1 MIMPIFAEILTKGP
15 LLKGAQMK
23 SRNLFLKSLFFSL
36 ALAFSSASLWATD
49 PVTSKEPSHEDSADH
64 SVSTEEQISD
74 YIAHHI
80 KDAHDFHLFSYND
93 ASGHRKHIGFPLPVI
108 VYTSQGFRFFMS
120 SEFHH
125 DDSGHQVVERD
136 GVSLV
141 KYHEKIYELNA
152 GEHALSFGD
161 DGHHGVKHEVG
172 LGEELSEI
180 AESEEFD
187 ASHHPTNAHEVLDL
201 SITKSVFGF
210 LLVSLLMLVAF
221 RSLANQ
227 YKKRAV
233 PTGFGRVLEPL
244 VLYVRD
250 EIARPNIG
258 EKHYKRFTGFLLTVF
273 FFIWT
278 SNLLGLTPLGFNIT
292 GQLAVTFSLA
302 LFTYLITQ
310 FSGNKEYWKHI
321 FWMPGVPA
329 PMKVILAP
337 IELLGTLTKPFSLM
351 IRLFANISAGHIV
364 VMSLISIAIIMKS
377 SMGAVGATAL
387 SFALSFFLTL
397 IELLV
402 AFLQAYIF
410 TMLSAL
416 FIGMAVQEHDHH

>member
-1 MIMPIFAEILTKGP
+1 LKIEEKEITHMNLGKSAKSK
-15 LLKGAQMK
+15 LLG
-23 SRNLFLKSLFFSL
+23 LISLFVFCS
-36 ALAFSSASLWATD
+36 AFASGVAPKSEGD
-49 PVTSKEPSHEDSADH
+49 SEGHGAVTSESEIN
-64 SVSTEEQISD
+64 E
-74 YIAHHI
+74 YILHHI

-93 ASGHRKHIGFPLPVI
+93 SEGHRKHIGFPLPVI
-108 VYTSQGFRFFMS
+108 VYSSKGLRTFMS

-125 DDSGHQVVERD
+125 DDSGHHVVESD
-136 GVSLV
+136 GISLV
-141 KYHEKIYELNA
+141 KYHERIYELNEGA
-152 GEHALSFGD
+152 
-161 DGHHGVKHEVG
+161 HG
-172 LGEELSEI
+172 I
-180 AESEEFD
+180 EFD
-187 ASHHPTNAHEVLDL
+187 EAHHPTNAHAVLDL

-210 LLVSLLMLVAF
+210 LLVSILMLIAF
-221 RSLANQ
+221 GRLAKQ
-227 YKKRAV
+227 YKKQAV

-244 VLYVRD
+244 ILYVRD

-258 EKHYKRFTGFLLTVF
+258 EKHYRRFTGFLMTVF

-292 GQLAVTFSLA
+292 GQLAVTFTLA

-310 FSGNKEYWKHI
+310 FSGTKDYWKHI
-321 FWMPGVPA
+321 FWMPGVPV
-329 PMKVILAP
+329 PMKIILAP

-377 SMGAVGATAL
+377 TLGTAGATLL
-387 SFALSFFLTL
+387 SLALSFFLTL

-416 FIGMAVQEHDHH
+416 FIGMAVEEHEHH

>member
-1 MIMPIFAEILTKGP
+1 
-15 LLKGAQMK
+15 MK
-23 SRNLFLKSLFFSL
+23 LGKTARNKVLSLFSLFFFYG
-36 ALAFSSASLWATD
+36 AFAASDSPKTESESENHGAVSSEA
-49 PVTSKEPSHEDSADH
+49 E
-64 SVSTEEQISD
+64 ISE
-74 YIAHHI
+74 YILHHI

-93 ASGHRKHIGFPLPVI
+93 SEGHRKHFGFPLPVI
-108 VYTSQGFRFFMS
+108 VYSSKGLRTFMS

-125 DDSGHQVVERD
+125 DDSGHHVVESK

-141 KYHEKIYELNA
+141 KYHEKIYELEEGA
-152 GEHALSFGD
+152 
-161 DGHHGVKHEVG
+161 HGV
-172 LGEELSEI
+172 
-180 AESEEFD
+180 EFD
-187 ASHHPTNAHEVLDL
+187 EQHHPTNAHAVLDL

-210 LLVSLLMLVAF
+210 LLVSLLMLLAF
-221 RSLANQ
+221 GRLAKQ
-227 YKKRAV
+227 YKKQAV

-244 VLYVRD
+244 ILYVRD

-258 EKHYKRFTGFLLTVF
+258 EKHYRRFTGFLMTVF
-273 FFIWT
+273 FFIWI

-292 GQLAVTFSLA
+292 GQIAVTFSLA

-310 FSGNKEYWKHI
+310 FSGTKDYWKHI
-321 FWMPGVPA
+321 FWMPGVPVL
-329 PMKVILAP
+329 MKIILAP

-377 SMGAVGATAL
+377 TLGAAGATVL
-387 SFALSFFLTL
+387 SLALSFFLTL

-416 FIGMAVQEHDHH
+416 FIGMAVEEHDHH

>member
-1 MIMPIFAEILTKGP
+1 
-15 LLKGAQMK
+15 MK
-23 SRNLFLKSLFFSL
+23 LGKTARNKVLSLFSLFFFYG
-36 ALAFSSASLWATD
+36 AFAASDSPKTESESENHGAVSSEA
-49 PVTSKEPSHEDSADH
+49 E
-64 SVSTEEQISD
+64 ISE
-74 YIAHHI
+74 YILHHI

-93 ASGHRKHIGFPLPVI
+93 SEGHRKHIGFPLPVI
-108 VYTSQGFRFFMS
+108 VYSSKGLRTFMS

-125 DDSGHQVVERD
+125 DDSGHHVVESD

-141 KYHEKIYELNA
+141 KYHEKIYELNEGA
-152 GEHALSFGD
+152 
-161 DGHHGVKHEVG
+161 HGV
-172 LGEELSEI
+172 
-180 AESEEFD
+180 EFD
-187 ASHHPTNAHEVLDL
+187 EQHHPTNAHAVLDL

-210 LLVSLLMLVAF
+210 LLVSLLMLFAF
-221 RSLANQ
+221 GRLAKQ
-227 YKKRAV
+227 YKKQAV

-244 VLYVRD
+244 ILYVRD

-258 EKHYKRFTGFLLTVF
+258 EKHYRRFTGFLMTVF
-273 FFIWT
+273 FFIWI

-292 GQLAVTFSLA
+292 GQIAVTFSLA

-310 FSGNKEYWKHI
+310 FSGTKDYWKHI
-321 FWMPGVPA
+321 FWMPGVPV
-329 PMKVILAP
+329 PMKIILGP

-377 SMGAVGATAL
+377 TLGAAGATVL
-387 SFALSFFLTL
+387 SSALSFFLTL

-416 FIGMAVQEHDHH
+416 FIGMAVEEHDHH

>member
-1 MIMPIFAEILTKGP
+1 
-15 LLKGAQMK
+15 MK
-23 SRNLFLKSLFFSL
+23 LGKTARNKVLSLFSLFFFYG
-36 ALAFSSASLWATD
+36 AFAASDSPKSESESDNHGAVSSEA
-49 PVTSKEPSHEDSADH
+49 E
-64 SVSTEEQISD
+64 ISE
-74 YIAHHI
+74 YILHHI

-93 ASGHRKHIGFPLPVI
+93 SEGHRKHIGFPLPVI
-108 VYTSQGFRFFMS
+108 VYSSKGLRTLMS

-125 DDSGHQVVERD
+125 DDSGHHVVESD

-141 KYHEKIYELNA
+141 KYHEKIYELEEGA
-152 GEHALSFGD
+152 
-161 DGHHGVKHEVG
+161 HGV
-172 LGEELSEI
+172 
-180 AESEEFD
+180 EFD
-187 ASHHPTNAHEVLDL
+187 EQHHPTNAHAVLDL

-210 LLVSLLMLVAF
+210 LLVSLLMLFAF
-221 RSLANQ
+221 GRLAKQ
-227 YKKRAV
+227 YKKQAV

-244 VLYVRD
+244 ILYVRD

-258 EKHYKRFTGFLLTVF
+258 EKHYRRFTGFLMTVF
-273 FFIWT
+273 FFIWI

-292 GQLAVTFSLA
+292 GQIAVTFSLA

-310 FSGNKEYWKHI
+310 FSGTKDYWKHI
-321 FWMPGVPA
+321 FWMPGVPV
-329 PMKVILAP
+329 PMKIILAP

-377 SMGAVGATAL
+377 TLGAAGATVL
-387 SFALSFFLTL
+387 SLALSFFLTL

-416 FIGMAVQEHDHH
+416 FIGMAVEEHDHH

>member
-1 MIMPIFAEILTKGP
+1 
-15 LLKGAQMK
+15 MK
-23 SRNLFLKSLFFSL
+23 LGKTARNKVLSLFSLFFFYG
-36 ALAFSSASLWATD
+36 AFAASDSPKTESESDNHGAVSSEA
-49 PVTSKEPSHEDSADH
+49 E
-64 SVSTEEQISD
+64 ISE
-74 YIAHHI
+74 YILHHI

-93 ASGHRKHIGFPLPVI
+93 SEGHRKHIGFPLPVI
-108 VYTSQGFRFFMS
+108 VYSSKGLITFMS

-125 DDSGHQVVERD
+125 DDSGHHVVERD

-141 KYHEKIYELNA
+141 KYHEKIYELEEGA
-152 GEHALSFGD
+152 
-161 DGHHGVKHEVG
+161 HGV
-172 LGEELSEI
+172 
-180 AESEEFD
+180 EFD
-187 ASHHPTNAHEVLDL
+187 EQHHPTNAHAVLDL

-210 LLVSLLMLVAF
+210 LLVSLLMLFAF
-221 RSLANQ
+221 GRLAKQ
-227 YKKRAV
+227 YKKQAV

-244 VLYVRD
+244 ILYVRD

-258 EKHYKRFTGFLLTVF
+258 EKHYRRFTGFLMTVF
-273 FFIWT
+273 FFIWI

-292 GQLAVTFSLA
+292 GQIAVTFSLA

-310 FSGNKEYWKHI
+310 FSGTKDYWKHI
-321 FWMPGVPA
+321 FWMPGVPV
-329 PMKVILAP
+329 PMKIILAP

-377 SMGAVGATAL
+377 TLGAAGATVL
-387 SFALSFFLTL
+387 SLALSFFLTL

-416 FIGMAVQEHDHH
+416 FIGMAVEEHDHH